1 MKQTVSASD
10 FIDAFSAHN
19 RQEQFSYDG
28 LHALFEYLEELESDT
43 GTEMELDVVAI
54 CCDFS
59 EYASAKEA
67 AEEHG
72 WEADADT
79 DEEENEEAAIYSL
92 RDRTQVI
99 PHGSGVIISA
109 F

>member
-10 FIDAFSAHN
+10 FVDAFRAHN

-28 LHALFEYLEELESDT
+28 LRALFEYLEELESDT
-43 GTEMELDVVAI
+43 GTEMELDVVAL

-59 EYASAKEA
+59 EYSSAKEA
-67 AEEHG
+67 AEEYG
-72 WEADADT
+72 WEADADA
-79 DEEENEEAAIYSL
+79 DEEENEEAARDWL
-92 RDRTQVI
+92 RERTQFI
-99 PHGSGVIISA
+99 SHDSGVIISA

>member
-10 FIDAFSAHN
+10 FIDAFRAHN
-19 RQEQFSYDG
+19 RQDQFSDAG
-28 LHALFEYLEELESDT
+28 LCALFEYLEELESDT
-43 GTEMELDVVAI
+43 GTEMELDVVAL

-59 EYASAKEA
+59 EYSSATEAS
-67 AEEHG
+67 EEHG
-72 WEADADT
+72 WEADAEA
-79 DEEENEEAAIYSL
+79 DEEENEEAALDWL

-99 PHGSGVIISA
+99 PHDSGVIISA

>member
-10 FIDAFSAHN
+10 FVDAFRAHN

-43 GTEMELDVVAI
+43 GTEMELDVVAV

-59 EYASAKEA
+59 EYSSAKEA
-67 AEEHG
+67 AEVYG
-72 WEADADT
+72 WEADAEA
-79 DEEENEEAAIYSL
+79 DEEENEEAALDWL

-99 PHGSGVIISA
+99 THGSGVIVSA

>member
-1 MKQTVSASD
+1 MKQTVYASD
-10 FIDAFSAHN
+10 FINAFRAHN
-19 RQEQFSYDG
+19 RQQFSYDG
-28 LHALFEYLEELESDT
+28 LHALFEYLEELESNT
-43 GTEMELDVVAI
+43 GTEMELDVVAL

-67 AEEHG
+67 ADEYG
-72 WEADADT
+72 WEADAAA
-79 DEEENEEAAIYSL
+79 DEEENEEAAIYWL

-99 PHGSGVIISA
+99 AHGSGVIISA